1 MKICTVLQRTFISHL
16 NFDDIDEYNPELKE
30 FIQSKRDSTTL
41 AEIRNDIENTEVKNI
56 IKNTSYKIP
65 RFNLKLYAFVYNKL
79 LEFLNQILLVT
90 QLPHTIFLKIYT
102 EFLK

>member
-41 AEIRNDIENTEVKNI
+41 AEIRNDIEND
-56 IKNTSYKIP
+56 IKKYFIQNSKI
-65 RFNLKLYAFVYNKL
+65 
-79 LEFLNQILLVT
+79 
-90 QLPHTIFLKIYT
+90 
-102 EFLK
+102 